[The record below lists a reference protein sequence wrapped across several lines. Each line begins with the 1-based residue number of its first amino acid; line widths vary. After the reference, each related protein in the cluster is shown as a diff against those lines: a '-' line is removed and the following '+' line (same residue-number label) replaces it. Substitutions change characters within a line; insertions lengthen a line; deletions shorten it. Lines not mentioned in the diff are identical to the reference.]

1 MMNSKGILFV
11 FSAPSGCGK
20 GTVLPQV
27 LKNHPEVHY
36 SVSAT
41 TRQKR
46 EGEVD
51 GVNYYFVSKAEFEE
65 MIATGGVLEYAEY
78 CGNYYGTPRKI
89 IEEKL
94 ESGISVLLE
103 IETIGAMKV
112 KEAFPEAVCIFML
125 PPSISD
131 LDKRLHNRGTDSDEV
146 IAKRIAEATQEI
158 NKSFLYDFV
167 FVNDDL
173 KEAQKDLD
181 AILTSAKYLTKVNT
195 KLIKGV
201 L

>member
-1 MMNSKGILFV
+1 MKNKGILFV

-20 GTVLPQV
+20 GTVLPAV

-41 TRQKR
+41 TRKMR

-51 GVNYYFVSKAEFEE
+51 GVNYYFVSKEEFENL
-65 MIATGGVLEYAEY
+65 IATNGVLEYAEY

-103 IETIGAMKV
+103 IETVGAMKV
-112 KEAFPEAVCIFML
+112 KETFPEAVFVFML
-125 PPSISD
+125 PPSIAD

-146 IAKRIAEATQEI
+146 IAKRIAEATSEI
-158 NKSFLYDFV
+158 NRSFEYDFV
-167 FVNDDL
+167 FVNDDIDQ
-173 KEAQKDLD
+173 AINDLD
-181 AILTSAKYLTKVNT
+181 AILTSAKYLTKVN
-195 KLIKGV
+195 KNLIKGV

>member
-1 MMNSKGILFV
+1 MKNKGILFV

-20 GTVLPQV
+20 GTVLPEV

-41 TRQKR
+41 TRQMR

-51 GVNYYFVSKAEFEE
+51 GVNYYFISREEFENL
-65 MIATGGVLEYAEY
+65 IATNGVLEYAEY

-103 IETIGAMKV
+103 IETVGAMKV
-112 KEAFPEAVCIFML
+112 KESFPEAVYVFML
-125 PPSISD
+125 PPSIAD

-146 IAKRIAEATQEI
+146 IAKRIAEASSEI
-158 NKSFLYDFV
+158 NKSFDYDFV

-173 KEAQKDLD
+173 EQAKKDLD

-195 KLIKGV
+195 NLIKGV